1 MPSQLLDDQKAKI
14 EYDVLKP
21 TTMSLKRMTK
31 RKINKIKA
39 LKTSLWYIEW
49 RTILFER
56 FQPR

>member
-39 LKTSLWYIEW
+39 LKTSL
-49 RTILFER
+49 
-56 FQPR
+56 